1 MTKVFNRLTA
11 MSFRN
16 SITIVASPRP
26 RLGKTLL
33 ARLLLDYHLHEGRA
47 VRGFDLNTGDSALAQ
62 FLPEH
67 VTASDIGS
75 VQGQMA
81 LFDALIAADDTFK
94 VVDLGHESFQ
104 SFFALANQIGFTGE
118 ARRRGLAPVILFMIS
133 PDRVSVDA
141 YRSLRDWFPRATLS
155 PVHNEMLGTAQH
167 RDKFP
172 TSGSSAAQLRFPV
185 LAPGLRKYIDKP
197 PFSFSSA
204 QLANARDIPLDA
216 HTELQRWIRKIHLEF
231 RELDLRILLADLQ
244 SAIRL

>member
-1 MTKVFNRLTA
+1 

-33 ARLLLDYHLHEGRA
+33 ARLLVDYHLHERRA
-47 VRGFDLNTGDSALAQ
+47 VRGFDLNTGEGTLAR
-62 FLPEH
+62 FLPEY
-67 VTASDIGS
+67 VKPSDIGD
-75 VQGQMA
+75 VKGQMA

-104 SFFALANQIGFTGE
+104 SFFVLANQIGFTEE
-118 ARRRGLAPVILFMIS
+118 ARRRGLAPVILFMIA

-141 YRSLRDWFPRATLS
+141 YRTLRNWFPRATLS
-155 PVHNEMLGTAQH
+155 PVHNEALGPAQH

-185 LAPGLRKYIDKP
+185 LAPGLRKYIEKP
-197 PFSFSSA
+197 PFSFS
-204 QLANARDIPLDA
+204 NARFADAKDVPLDA
-216 HTELQRWIRKIHLEF
+216 HIELQRWLRKIHLEF

-244 SAIRL
+244 ASIRLGS